1 MVKKQIERVRLL
13 MDLVE
18 DSFKE
23 QEAHAIEYAKYKKE
37 YEIWTG
43 EAKTAEEVRESW
55 RTRPWPPTAPSKD
68 KLRREMLML
77 RQETIKLD
85 KML

>member
-23 QEAHAIEYAKYKKE
+23 QEAHAIEYAE
-37 YEIWTG
+37 YEKRFETW
-43 EAKTAEEVRESW
+43 ELEKDLELQDW
-55 RTRPWPPTAPSKD
+55 RTRPWPPAAPSKD
-68 KLRREMLML
+68 KLKREMLML
-77 RQETIKLD
+77 RQETIKLG